1 MSDPEEPDER
11 LQNRGKT
18 PNERP
23 QTGVWAAGAGGYLRR
38 LLQFGSAAVLL
49 TLVACGGRRDPV
61 QDLIRDLNRY
71 PEFSLIVDDLRVDD
85 GFFADYFLRFRIL
98 TASGQRIANR
108 DTLVYKQ
115 RVSEWMKVP
124 EAVFGR
130 YEHYLAMVVA
140 SKTDDGRTTGV
151 RQAHPPGYQYVGNS
165 RYGHWGGGGFWQFY
179 GQYAFMSAMLGG
191 HRIGRQDYN
200 GYRGSHGRGRPYFG
214 PSQGGR
220 PAFGTSGSVTEKT
233 RPKFF
238 QRQRQRLSSGG
249 RGFGTRGRSG
259 GSRSRGGFGK

>member
-1 MSDPEEPDER
+1 M
-11 LQNRGKT
+11 
-18 PNERP
+18 
-23 QTGVWAAGAGGYLRR
+23 WAAGAGGYLRR
-38 LLQFGSAAVLL
+38 LLQFGSVAVLL

-108 DTLVYKQ
+108 DTLVYEQ

-124 EAVFGR
+124 QAVFGR

-140 SKTDDGRTTGV
+140 SKTSDGRTTGV

-165 RYGHWGGGGFWQFY
+165 QYGHWGGGGFWQFY

-191 HRIGRQDYN
+191 HRIGRQDYD